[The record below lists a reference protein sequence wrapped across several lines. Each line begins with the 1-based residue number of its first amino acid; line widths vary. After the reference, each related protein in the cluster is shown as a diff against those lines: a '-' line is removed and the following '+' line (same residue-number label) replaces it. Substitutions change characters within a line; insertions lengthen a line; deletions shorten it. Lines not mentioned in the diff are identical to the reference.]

1 MENFVSSESKLDGM
15 IVGAK
20 VVGKIDAKVDESII
34 DFKSKINIPQTV
46 NEVITNCPSD
56 VEQLGF
62 YTAIDPLKPKVNYLV
77 FISQKIGQEM
87 KVFKTLA
94 RNPPL

>member
-1 MENFVSSESKLDGM
+1 MAREIARAADLIMVAM
-15 IVGAK
+15 ARRV
-20 VVGKIDAKVDESII
+20 